1 LSYATTKSLPF
12 LSYKKLF
19 LLLSVG
25 KITLFLSFCQMFLSF
40 FQKIRIF
47 VAIISNSVESLSINE
62 DYVDDYIHVATFVGH
77 RLYRLAHL
85 VSIAM
90 CMVVE
95 IISHCAVGLSVLYYD
110 VWHARVIR

>member
-1 LSYATTKSLPF
+1 
-12 LSYKKLF
+12 
-19 LLLSVG
+19 
-25 KITLFLSFCQMFLSF
+25 M
-40 FQKIRIF
+40 RIF
-47 VAIISNSVESLSINE
+47 VATFCNSVESLSINE

-95 IISHCAVGLSVLYYD
+95 IIGVLSLLSIKRNLLSD
-110 VWHARVIR
+110 LQIHITTR

>member
-1 LSYATTKSLPF
+1 
-12 LSYKKLF
+12 
-19 LLLSVG
+19 
-25 KITLFLSFCQMFLSF
+25 MFLSF

-90 CMVVE
+90 CMVLE
-95 IISHCAVGLSVLYYD
+95 IISHCAVGLSVLYND

>member
-1 LSYATTKSLPF
+1 
-12 LSYKKLF
+12 LSYKKQF
-19 LLLSVG
+19 FF
-25 KITLFLSFCQMFLSF
+25 TFCRQNYTFSF
-40 FQKIRIF
+40 FQPNVFVFFFKKIRIF

-95 IISHCAVGLSVLYYD
+95 IISHCAVGLSVLYND